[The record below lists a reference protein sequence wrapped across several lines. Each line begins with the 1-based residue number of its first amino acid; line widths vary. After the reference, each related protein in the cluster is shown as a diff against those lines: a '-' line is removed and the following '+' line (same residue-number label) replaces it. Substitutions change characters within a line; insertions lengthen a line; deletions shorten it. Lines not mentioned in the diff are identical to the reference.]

1 MQILSIWSNMIAES
15 HAGGLYII
23 AWATSACVWLTGSAI
38 LARRQGLSSM
48 RVMGVLVLIVP
59 LFVIGARAHALLFEA
74 QLPLARLI
82 EEPSLLIRPGWRLP
96 GGLLLGTL
104 AAPLLTKLWRVPF
117 SAFADAVLPFAGLGL
132 ATGRIGCF
140 LQGCCHGRVTDL
152 PWGVR
157 FSAGSEAFV
166 NHVGRGLVESSAEYS
181 LPVQPVQLYLIL
193 AGLLTSALLLWLF
206 PRRTFVGEVGLVG
219 VVCVALSSATL
230 ELFRE
235 SEFVQPVALRSA
247 IPLIVG
253 SASLLLWSFLRL
265 RNSGSIGRFKRSRG
279 LITRA

>member
-1 MQILSIWSNMIAES
+1 MQMASIWSNMIAES
-15 HAGGLYII
+15 HAGGLYLA
-23 AWATSACVWLTGSAI
+23 AWSLSACVWFGGSAT
-38 LARRQGLSSM
+38 LAKRQGLSVPRTM
-48 RVMGVLVLIVP
+48 AILILIIP
-59 LFVIGARAHALLFEA
+59 LFVLGARAHALLFEA
-74 QLPLARLI
+74 QLPLVRLV
-82 EEPSLLIRPGWRLP
+82 EEPSLLFRPGWRLP
-96 GGLLLGTL
+96 GGLLLGVL
-104 AAPLLTKLWRVPF
+104 FAPLLARLWRIPF
-117 SAFADAVLPFAGLGL
+117 RAFADAVLPFAGLGL

-166 NHVGRGLVESSAEYS
+166 NHVGRGLVDSSADYS

-193 AGLLTSALLLWLF
+193 AGLLTSAFLLWLF

-235 SEFVQPVALRSA
+235 SAFVQPVALRSA
-247 IPLIVG
+247 IPLVVG
-253 SASLLLWSFLRL
+253 SVAFLFWVFVRL
-265 RNSGSIGRFKRSRG
+265 HKKNPIVPAKQAIEVTSQ
-279 LITRA
+279 A